1 MNTIECI
8 ETRRSIRK
16 YTTSPI
22 EYDVLIDIL
31 KAAVCTPSGKNGQ
44 PWKFKIITEKDV
56 LLNISDLSIYGSW
69 MKTAAAMIVVFLDKS
84 KSYNHLK
91 DIQSCN
97 AVTQTIL
104 LAAHDFGIGNCWIGE
119 ILSAS
124 EQAKNAIRCNNS
136 SLKLMGVITPGYAEE
151 QNAKLTKKT
160 LDDFIL

>member
-8 ETRRSIRK
+8 KTRKSVRK
-16 YTTSPI
+16 YNTSSI

-44 PWKFKIITEKDV
+44 PWKFKIITEKAAIF
-56 LLNISDLSIYGSW
+56 NISDLSIYGSW

-84 KSYNHLK
+84 RSYNHLK
-91 DIQSCN
+91 DVQSCG
-97 AVTQTIL
+97 AVMQTIL
-104 LAAHDFGIGNCWIGE
+104 LAAHEFGIGSCWIGE

-124 EQAKNAIRCNNS
+124 EQVKKAIQCNDNS
-136 SLKLMGVITPGYAEE
+136 LELMGVVTLGYAEE
-151 QNAKLTKKT
+151 QDVKLTKKS